1 MEKSAAEF
9 KQGYLQKKNQVLAL
23 LKETQDF
30 YQQDDNKKRAQVFA
44 ELGEKLRKGSFSI
57 VIVGEF
63 STGKSTLLNALMGR
77 KLLPAFTNEATA
89 TVNFLRYKEEAP
101 HGEAG
106 IVYYNNGKKVELS
119 ESNVKTIEQY
129 VSTRGDTEQSKIA
142 QLVDHVDLY
151 LDSDFLKDGVTL
163 IDSPGLNGIAEGHR
177 EITEDQIEKSHAS
190 IFLFSSDHP
199 GSKTDFDMLNEL
211 LQRVD
216 TVFFVLNK
224 IDVIKEAE
232 GESVEDVI
240 EKLKENYHTKF
251 PKAKIPEILPVAAY
265 NALQARDPELN
276 KDLTATQRENLEAS
290 SRLSAFES
298 RLMRFLTCG
307 GKTKQELMAPVARI
321 IGLVKENR
329 DNYEEEKGALADM
342 KDGDALNDKL
352 EALKE
357 EKADLDKKQ
366 RTSVGHVKVLLNQGF
381 QEVRNELS
389 ASVDNFTKEKL
400 AEIKGIE
407 TLDELNEYLQDFEK
421 QYLYRVQRYLRDADD
436 KLKDS
441 IKDVVYQEFAK
452 EAEAIEVKLNE
463 IGTAKLKITLKNHLN
478 MSGTEVDTDWMDE
491 KEEKLREQL
500 HDTQDEL
507 SSLVA
512 SDAEYDFLMQEKA
525 SLQARLEGISA
536 SEMAMQQ
543 YELPSVQ
550 QHLIHVEKKR
560 ARTGILGRLANGI
573 IGDKRII
580 EEQWVDDEG
589 SKQARQAAIDYRDNQ
604 LAQFQSQREEA
615 SDQLSQISR
624 DIKSIQASR
633 AAYQQ
638 KTQQINNLRQEM
650 IDLQKKNQEIL
661 AKEMRSAVQKTRK
674 VLRDYC
680 YQIQDDVDEQTKE
693 LLRQASEAYTT
704 NIVEFIDSELQDVLA
719 EKTKQIE
726 NVQKQMNDSLEG
738 KKKRIADLDQKI
750 ESLNSLLVKASDLQI
765 EIDQIKTDKIQKEA

>member
-1 MEKSAAEF
+1 
-9 KQGYLQKKNQVLAL
+9 
-23 LKETQDF
+23 
-30 YQQDDNKKRAQVFA
+30 
-44 ELGEKLRKGSFSI
+44 
-57 VIVGEF
+57 
-63 STGKSTLLNALMGR
+63 
-77 KLLPAFTNEATA
+77 
-89 TVNFLRYKEEAP
+89 
-101 HGEAG
+101 
-106 IVYYNNGKKVELS
+106 
-119 ESNVKTIEQY
+119 
-129 VSTRGDTEQSKIA
+129 
-142 QLVDHVDLY
+142 
-151 LDSDFLKDGVTL
+151 
-163 IDSPGLNGIAEGHR
+163 
-177 EITEDQIEKSHAS
+177 
-190 IFLFSSDHP
+190 
-199 GSKTDFDMLNEL
+199 
-211 LQRVD
+211 
-216 TVFFVLNK
+216 
-224 IDVIKEAE
+224 
-232 GESVEDVI
+232 
-240 EKLKENYHTKF
+240 
-251 PKAKIPEILPVAAY
+251 
-265 NALQARDPELN
+265 
-276 KDLTATQRENLEAS
+276 
-290 SRLSAFES
+290 
-298 RLMRFLTCG
+298 
-307 GKTKQELMAPVARI
+307 
-321 IGLVKENR
+321 
-329 DNYEEEKGALADM
+329 M
-342 KDGDALNDKL
+342 KDGYALNDKL

-507 SSLVA
+507 SSLAA
-512 SDAEYDFLMQEKA
+512 SDAEYDSLMQEKA